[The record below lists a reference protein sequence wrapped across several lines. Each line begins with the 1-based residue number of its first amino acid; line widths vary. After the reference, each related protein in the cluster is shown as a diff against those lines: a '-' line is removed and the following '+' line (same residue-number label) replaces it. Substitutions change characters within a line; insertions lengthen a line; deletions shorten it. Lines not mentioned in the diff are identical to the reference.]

1 MRFAIV
7 LLAMTFTASLAQA
20 ETETDKK
27 LEIVKLERLTN
38 SEVIEHI
45 RSELPEEKSAGQR
58 THYLSMFESL
68 DRNRD
73 DEVSL
78 TEMRRHPT
86 LRNSF
91 HKLDINND
99 GVLNRKEIQPLQD
112 EVKGLRNILSLTA
125 LRII

>member
-1 MRFAIV
+1 MRVATV

-20 ETETDKK
+20 ETEQK
-27 LEIVKLERLTN
+27 LEPIKLERLTN
-38 SEVIEHI
+38 TEVIEHI
-45 RSELPEEKSAGQR
+45 RSELPREQSVIQR

-86 LRNSF
+86 LVSSF

-99 GVLNRKEIQPLQD
+99 GVLNRKEIQPLQE
-112 EVKGLRNILSLTA
+112 EVKGLRNILTLTA

>member
-1 MRFAIV
+1 MRAAIV

-20 ETETDKK
+20 ETEQK
-27 LEIVKLERLTN
+27 LESTKLERLSNT
-38 SEVIEHI
+38 EVIEHI
-45 RSELPEEKSAGQR
+45 RSELPKEKSVIQR

-86 LRNSF
+86 LASSF

-99 GVLNRKEIQPLQD
+99 GVLNRKEIQPLQE
-112 EVKGLRNILSLTA
+112 EVKGLRNILTLTA